1 MMVNSEICGT
11 SLSCTLFSWLP
22 LLLHLLKKRLAKDW
36 SFPWDILRQIFW
48 CVRTTAHRQSEYV
61 LRQSIDGTSCMCSK
75 ALRCLANHIKLS
87 FLFKCSASVSMAN
100 CMSSNSVQN
109 HLKAFSFIS
118 LTKDNT
124 GLIKIYKI
132 KTACMQS
139 PVKTTVQWVN
149 SDDW

>member
-1 MMVNSEICGT
+1 
-11 SLSCTLFSWLP
+11 
-22 LLLHLLKKRLAKDW
+22 
-36 SFPWDILRQIFW
+36 
-48 CVRTTAHRQSEYV
+48 
-61 LRQSIDGTSCMCSK
+61 MCSK

-109 HLKAFSFIS
+109 HLNAFSFIS
-118 LTKDNT
+118 LTRDNT

-139 PVKTTVQWVN
+139 PVKTTVQRVN
-149 SDDW
+149 SDD